1 MANISKPHR
10 SHISSKEARA
20 RGWRR
25 IPVKGSGKKV
35 IDSIPVSLCWT
46 KHLASG
52 VTRSTHA
59 LLRNEATGEE
69 FICSIGKPDST
80 VHVQYNKLR
89 IAASIFDKFCIVG
102 TGGKAPSRIYPHPKR
117 FADMQIE
124 FSGNVSKALFD
135 LLVTVITVKALFK
148 DADVKRMAKCVEGSG
163 LQEVR
168 AEFIKLALE
177 RAVEG

>member
-59 LLRNEATGEE
+59 LLRNCATGEE

-89 IAASIFDKFCIVG
+89 IAASIFDKFRIAD
-102 TGGKAPSRIYPHPKR
+102 TGSKMLNKSDPKR
-117 FADMQIE
+117 FADMQLE

-148 DADVKRMAKCVEGSG
+148 DADVKRMAKCVEGSS